1 MKADEI
7 SIRHLLIPLAAVF
20 WPGSPFGVARWGHEG
35 HKIVCEIAWQRLDTT
50 GRALVDELS
59 QHSSSSTFAESCNWA
74 DAVRYTSHRYTRNYH
89 FINIASGSGGVD
101 LERDCGDIEL
111 RCVPWAVQHYA
122 LLLQGRSRSGPER
135 AEALWFLGHFVADL
149 HQPMHAGRLADRG
162 GNSIDVTF
170 VPDSDCPARNL
181 SLHTVWDS
189 TFLCHAGLTWPDG
202 AHELNNG
209 ITDEQAAAWADLDVL
224 GWTNES
230 FELDETFAYVLPRN
244 HIIGPAYRR
253 RAVQLSEIQLQR
265 AGVRLAVLINAAA
278 AGTIRFSD

>member
-1 MKADEI
+1 MMTDEV
-7 SIRHLLIPLAAVF
+7 SLRHLLIPLAAVF
-20 WPGSPFGVARWGHEG
+20 WLGSPVGVARWGHEG
-35 HKIVCEIAWQRLDTT
+35 HKIVCEIAWQRLDTP

-59 QHSSSSTFAESCNWA
+59 QHSSSSTFADSCNWA

-89 FINIASGSGGVD
+89 FINIPSGSGGVD
-101 LERDCGDIEL
+101 LERDCGNVEL

-122 LLLQGRSRSGPER
+122 LVLQGRSRVGSAR

-170 VPDSDCPARNL
+170 APNSDCPVRNL

-189 TFLCHAGLTWPDG
+189 TFLCHARLTWPDG
-202 AHELNNG
+202 AHELNDG
-209 ITDEQAAAWADLDVL
+209 ITDEQAAAWADMDVL

-244 HIIGPAYRR
+244 QNIGLAYYR
-253 RAVQLSEIQLQR
+253 RAVQLSKIQLQR